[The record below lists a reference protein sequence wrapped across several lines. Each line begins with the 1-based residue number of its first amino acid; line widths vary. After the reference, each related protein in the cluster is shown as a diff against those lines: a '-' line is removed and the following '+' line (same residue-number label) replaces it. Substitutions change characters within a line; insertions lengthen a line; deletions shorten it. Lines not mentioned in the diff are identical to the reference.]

1 MKKTKENE
9 IENEIVPIEEDL
21 GKAETEK
28 GGITLS
34 QIGHMIWKH
43 WVAAVV
49 CLLVGL
55 AGGVGYSKFL
65 KTPKYQA
72 TVQLMVVDSSTGSTA
87 DNINL
92 ALKKTQ
98 IAYGYMT
105 TDEVV
110 TEIGKKL
117 AEKSYDVYLKDSNG
131 KATENVDISKVKGY
145 YTVSIPTVTTNS
157 TSVFLSVTSTCK
169 TEAMAID
176 VANLA
181 VESTISLANATTST
195 VYGLLQNS
203 LVSMGSANSAKD
215 TSTSTLV
222 FAAVGALAG
231 LVIGAAYGIVR
242 ELLNSK
248 VSSKVDLETITG
260 YKVIGMIPKYEN
272 APEKKE
278 GSKEGG
284 KDNA

>member
-9 IENEIVPIEEDL
+9 IENETVPVEEDL

-28 GGITLS
+28 SGITLS

-72 TVQLMVVDSSTGSTA
+72 IVQLAVVETSSESTS
-87 DNINL
+87 DNISL
-92 ALKKTQ
+92 ALRKTQ

-105 TDEVV
+105 SDEVA
-110 TEIGKKL
+110 TKL
-117 AEKSYDVYLKDSNG
+117 GEKLDAKDYDVYLKDASG
-131 KATENVDISKVKGY
+131 KKTSNVDVTKVKGY
-145 YTVSIPTVTTNS
+145 YTVAIPTVTTNN
-157 TSVFLSVTSTCK
+157 TSIFLTVTSTCK
-169 TEAMAID
+169 TEQMAID
-176 VANLA
+176 VANFA
-181 VESTISLANATTST
+181 VEATIECANTSENFN
-195 VYGLLQNS
+195 GLLKNS
-203 LVSMGSANSAKD
+203 IVSMGSANSAKD

>member
-1 MKKTKENE
+1 MKKSNENE
-9 IENEIVPIEEDL
+9 IENEIVPVEEDL
-21 GKAETEK
+21 GRAETEK
-28 GGITLS
+28 SGITLS

-55 AGGVGYSKFL
+55 AGGVGYSKFI
-65 KTPKYQA
+65 KTPKYQS
-72 TVQLMVVDSSTGSTA
+72 TVQLAVVDSSSSSTS

-110 TEIGKKL
+110 TEVGKKL
-117 AEKSYDVYLKDSNG
+117 AEAKYDVYLKDSSG
-131 KATENVDISKVKGY
+131 KATTEIDIRTIKTY
-145 YTVSIPTVTTNS
+145 YAVTIPTVTTNN
-157 TSVFLSVTSTCK
+157 TSVFISVTSTCK
-169 TEAMAID
+169 SEQMAID
-176 VANLA
+176 VANSVIDATIGLSNS
-181 VESTISLANATTST
+181 STSKF
-195 VYGLLQNS
+195 YGLLQDS

-231 LVIGAAYGIVR
+231 LVVGAAYGIIR

-260 YKVIGMIPKYEN
+260 YKIIGMIPKYEN

-278 GSKEGG
+278 GSKGG

>member
-1 MKKTKENE
+1 MKKTNEDE
-9 IENEIVPIEEDL
+9 IENEIAPVEEDL

-28 GGITLS
+28 SGITLS

-72 TVQLMVVDSSTGSTA
+72 TVQLAVVENSSDSTT
-87 DNINL
+87 DNITL
-92 ALKKTQ
+92 ALRKTQ

-105 TDEVV
+105 SDEIV
-110 TEIGKKL
+110 TKL
-117 AEKSYDVYLKDSNG
+117 GEKLGAKDYDVYLKDKDG
-131 KATENVDISKVKGY
+131 KKKDEIDVSKVKGY
-145 YTVSIPTVTTNS
+145 YTVAIPTVTTNN
-157 TSVFLSVTSTCK
+157 TSIFLTVTSTCK
-169 TEAMAID
+169 TEQMAID
-176 VANLA
+176 VANFT
-181 VESTISLANATTST
+181 VEATIECANASENIK
-195 VYGLLQNS
+195 GLLKNS
-203 LVSMGSANSAKD
+203 IVSMGNANSAKD
-215 TSTSTLV
+215 ASTSTLV

-278 GSKEGG
+278 ESKGG

>member
-1 MKKTKENE
+1 MKKTNEDE
-9 IENEIVPIEEDL
+9 IENEIAPVEEDL

-28 GGITLS
+28 SGITLS

-72 TVQLMVVDSSTGSTA
+72 TVQLAVVENSSDSTT
-87 DNINL
+87 DNITL
-92 ALKKTQ
+92 ALRKTQ

-105 TDEVV
+105 SDEIV
-110 TEIGKKL
+110 TKL
-117 AEKSYDVYLKDSNG
+117 GEKLGAKDYDVYLKDKDG
-131 KATENVDISKVKGY
+131 KKKDEIDVSKVKGY
-145 YTVSIPTVTTNS
+145 YTVAIPTVTTNN
-157 TSVFLSVTSTCK
+157 TSIFLTVTSTCK
-169 TEAMAID
+169 TEQMAID
-176 VANLA
+176 VANFT
-181 VESTISLANATTST
+181 VEATIECANASENIK
-195 VYGLLQNS
+195 GLLKNS
-203 LVSMGSANSAKD
+203 IVSMGNANSAKD

-278 GSKEGG
+278 ESKGG

>member
-1 MKKTKENE
+1 MKKTNEDE
-9 IENEIVPIEEDL
+9 IENEIAPVEEDL

-28 GGITLS
+28 SGITLS

-72 TVQLMVVDSSTGSTA
+72 TVQLAVVENSSDSTT
-87 DNINL
+87 DNITL
-92 ALKKTQ
+92 ALRKTQ

-105 TDEVV
+105 SDEIV
-110 TEIGKKL
+110 TKL
-117 AEKSYDVYLKDSNG
+117 GEKLGAKDYDVYLKDTDG
-131 KATENVDISKVKGY
+131 KKKDEIDVSKVKGY
-145 YTVSIPTVTTNS
+145 YTVAIPTVTTNN
-157 TSVFLSVTSTCK
+157 TSIFLTVTSTCK
-169 TEAMAID
+169 TEQMAID
-176 VANLA
+176 VANFT
-181 VESTISLANATTST
+181 VEATIECANASENIK
-195 VYGLLQNS
+195 GLLKNS
-203 LVSMGSANSAKD
+203 IVSMGNANSAKD

-278 GSKEGG
+278 ESKGG

>member
-1 MKKTKENE
+1 MKKSNENE
-9 IENEIVPIEEDL
+9 IENEVLPVEEDL

-28 GGITLS
+28 SGITLS

-72 TVQLMVVDSSTGSTA
+72 SVQVGVVDSTSSSTTE
-87 DNINL
+87 NISL
-92 ALKKTQ
+92 AIRKTQ
-98 IAYGYMT
+98 IAYGYMSS
-105 TDEVV
+105 DEVV
-110 TEIGKKL
+110 KKL
-117 AEKSYDVYLKDSNG
+117 GEKLGAKEYDVYLKDSDG
-131 KATENVDISKVKGY
+131 KKTDNVDISKVKGY
-145 YTVSIPTVTTNS
+145 YTVAISTITTNS
-157 TSVFLSVTSTCK
+157 TSVFLTVTSTCK

-176 VANLA
+176 VANYA
-181 VESTISLANATTST
+181 VEATIELANSSSST
-195 VYGLLQNS
+195 FYGLLQNS
-203 LVSMGSANSAKD
+203 LVSLGNASSAKD

-231 LVIGAAYGIVR
+231 LVIGAAYGIIR

-278 GSKEGG
+278 ESKGG